1 VRLRN
6 EARQNSGGASPAG
19 TNDRRSGEQGWA
31 AVQQEADR
39 QPEDPSATDDAP
51 AMAEASGPA
60 ADPETGDPE
69 TGDPETGDP
78 ETGDP
83 ETGDPETGQV
93 PVTDQK
99 PNRTGRNLPA
109 AIAVGAV
116 LGGLALLT
124 LFTVK
129 ATFLL
134 YVGIILSLAL
144 WELSH
149 ALRSREIHLP
159 LIPIVAGGIAMV
171 TLAYWTQAM
180 WALGALALAG
190 IAVLAWRLPD
200 GPAGYVRDVTAG
212 MFTLL
217 YLPLA
222 AVFVALMLHEPD
234 GSRRALIFVV
244 LTVCSDTGGYLAGIL
259 LGKHPMAPAI
269 SPKKTWEGL
278 GGSIVLCLAAGAIM
292 VPNLLGG
299 EVWQGL
305 LLGLAAVGAATLG
318 DLVESMI
325 KRDLEIKDMGHLL
338 PGHGGIM
345 ERLDSLLVM
354 APVIWLLL
362 ALFVP
367 NGHAI

>member
-1 VRLRN
+1 
-6 EARQNSGGASPAG
+6 
-19 TNDRRSGEQGWA
+19 
-31 AVQQEADR
+31 VQQDADR
-39 QPEDPSATDDAP
+39 QRDVPPAP
-51 AMAEASGPA
+51 APVPDSGQAPA
-60 ADPETGDPE
+60 PEPT
-69 TGDPETGDP
+69 
-78 ETGDP
+78 
-83 ETGDPETGQV
+83 
-93 PVTDQK
+93 
-99 PNRTGRNLPA
+99 RTGRNLPA
-109 AIAVGAV
+109 AIAVGLL
-116 LGGLALLT
+116 LGGIAVLT

-134 YVGIILSLAL
+134 YVGLIVAAAL
-144 WELSH
+144 WELSR
-149 ALRSREIHLP
+149 ALRSRDIHVP
-159 LIPIVAGGIAMV
+159 LIPVAAGGVAMV
-171 TLAYWTQAM
+171 TLAYWTQAT

-190 IAVLAWRLPD
+190 IGVLAWRLP
-200 GPAGYVRDVTAG
+200 GGAAGYVRDITAG

-222 AVFVALMLHEPD
+222 AVFVALMLREPD
-234 GSRRALIFVV
+234 GSRRALIFLV

-259 LGKHPMAPAI
+259 VGKHPMAPAI

-292 VPNLLGG
+292 VPDLLGG
-299 EVWQGL
+299 HLWQGL

-318 DLVESMI
+318 DLAESMI

-367 NGHAI
+367 NGHAT

>member
-1 VRLRN
+1 M
-6 EARQNSGGASPAG
+6 
-19 TNDRRSGEQGWA
+19 
-31 AVQQEADR
+31 QQDADR
-39 QPEDPSATDDAP
+39 QRDVPPAPDAGQAPSPAPEP
-51 AMAEASGPA
+51 GPA
-60 ADPETGDPE
+60 S
-69 TGDPETGDP
+69 
-78 ETGDP
+78 
-83 ETGDPETGQV
+83 
-93 PVTDQK
+93 K
-99 PNRTGRNLPA
+99 PTRTGRNLPA
-109 AIAVGAV
+109 AIAVGV
-116 LGGLALLT
+116 LLGGLAVLT

-134 YVGIILSLAL
+134 YVGIIVAAAL
-144 WELSH
+144 WELSQ
-149 ALRSREIHLP
+149 ALRSRDIHLP
-159 LIPIVAGGIAMV
+159 LIPVAAGGVAMV
-171 TLAYWTQAM
+171 TLAYWTQAT

-190 IAVLAWRLPD
+190 IGVLAWRLP
-200 GPAGYVRDVTAG
+200 GGAAGYVRDVTAG

-222 AVFVALMLHEPD
+222 ALFVALMLREPD
-234 GSRRALIFVV
+234 GSRRAIIFLV

-259 LGKHPMAPAI
+259 IGKHPMAPAI

-292 VPNLLGG
+292 VPDLLGG
-299 EVWQGL
+299 HLWQGL

-362 ALFVP
+362 AVFVP
-367 NGHAI
+367 NGHAT